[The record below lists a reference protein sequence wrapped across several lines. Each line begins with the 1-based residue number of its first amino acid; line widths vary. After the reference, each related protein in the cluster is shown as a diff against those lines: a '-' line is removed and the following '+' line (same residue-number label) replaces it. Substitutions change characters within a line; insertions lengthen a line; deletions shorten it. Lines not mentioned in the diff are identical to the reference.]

1 MPMKPVVASLA
12 VALALFAGQAA
23 TASAP
28 GPAQASGT
36 RTVDINHF
44 KYHPPTLVIA
54 KGTTVVFSNSAR
66 IAHTATDKGVFDSGH
81 IKPGHSFSVRF
92 TRKGTFAYHCKIHRF
107 MHGKV
112 VVG

>member
-1 MPMKPVVASLA
+1 MKPIVAFLA
-12 VALALFAGQAA
+12 VALALFGGQAA

-28 GPAQASGT
+28 GPARASGM

-44 KYHPPTLVIA
+44 KYHPPTLTIS
-54 KGTTVVFSNSAR
+54 KGTTVVFSNSAP
-66 IAHTATDKGVFDSGH
+66 IAHTATDTGVFDSGH

-92 TRKGTFAYHCKIHRF
+92 TQKGTFAYHCKIHHF
-107 MHGKV
+107 MHGKI